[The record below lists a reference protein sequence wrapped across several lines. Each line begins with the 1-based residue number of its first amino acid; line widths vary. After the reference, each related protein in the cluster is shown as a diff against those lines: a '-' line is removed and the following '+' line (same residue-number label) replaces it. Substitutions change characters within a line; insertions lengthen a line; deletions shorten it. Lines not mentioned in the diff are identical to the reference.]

1 MRHLLLLFCLT
12 PVLLT
17 SVGCNRSRSD
27 APGLVPEPYV
37 SDSGSVG
44 FDLEPLVK
52 DDGAIEL
59 RGVYTSQGKTAR
71 FSIDIEPAKLVET
84 NDSTEFPNMKVGK
97 GKFVAEPGSDA
108 SVLLVEL
115 RQALEA
121 KAIPSKP
128 KRVRTLPFTFVD
140 IGDNLSQ
147 ASNGG
152 FNATPRGHWTA
163 MKIFLGEG
171 DKESEVFVNYNLV
184 SKKGQFSIKD
194 SGYGDLVLAEL
205 GKVL

>member
-1 MRHLLLLFCLT
+1 MRHLVLLFCLA

-17 SVGCNRSRSD
+17 SVGCNRSQSD
-27 APGLVPEPYV
+27 AQGFLAEPYV

-52 DDGAIEL
+52 DVGAIEL
-59 RGVYTSQGKTAR
+59 RGVYTSQGRTAR
-71 FSIDIEPAKLVET
+71 FSIDIEPAELVET
-84 NDSTEFPNMKVGK
+84 KDFTEFPIMKVGK
-97 GKFVAEPGSDA
+97 GKFVAQPGSDA

-115 RQALEA
+115 RKALEA
-121 KAIPSKP
+121 KTIPSRP

-147 ASNGG
+147 ASKGG
-152 FNATPRGHWTA
+152 FNAKPPGHWTA
-163 MKIFLGEG
+163 MKIFFGEG
-171 DKESEVFVNYNLV
+171 EKESEVFVNYNLV

-194 SGYGDLVLAEL
+194 SGYSDLVLAEL
-205 GKVL
+205 AKVL